1 MIDLSL
7 RVPLAAFEL
16 RVDWSTPARA
26 IGVFG
31 PSGAGKTSFVEAIA
45 GLRREA
51 NGRVVVDGAVWQ
63 DDARRVFLKPEAR
76 GAGYLPQ
83 DVALFPNLDVRGNL
97 LASPRATPDALFDT
111 VVGTLELAPLLARD
125 VKDLSG
131 GEARRVA
138 LGRALCSRPKLL
150 LLDEPL
156 AGLDAALHGRVV
168 AFLRR
173 VLETFPV
180 PMLLV
185 SHDPATVQA
194 LCETLVVIE
203 RGRVRADGT
212 PREVLASPSVFP
224 LALAEGFRNLV
235 PCRPVSRS
243 AGQMV
248 VRLGETGEG
257 PEVHVLG
264 EDLPEEP
271 RLLGLR
277 ATDVLLAIEAP
288 RGLSARNVFPA
299 KVVAIDA
306 VGGARLCRCAVP
318 GTSVEIAAELTP
330 EACEELGLA
339 PGKEVHLVAKSAA
352 CTVW

>member
-1 MIDLSL
+1 MIEVSL
-7 RVPLAAFEL
+7 EVPLAAFEL
-16 RVDWSTPARA
+16 RVELSTPAKA

-31 PSGAGKTSFVEAIA
+31 PSGAGKTSLVEAIA
-45 GLRREA
+45 GLRRETR
-51 NGRVVVDGAVWQ
+51 GRIAVEGNVWQ
-63 DDARRVFLKPEAR
+63 DDAKRIFVPPETR
-76 GAGYLPQ
+76 GSGYVPQ
-83 DVALFPNLDVRGNL
+83 DVALFPHLDVKGNL
-97 LASPRATPDALFDT
+97 LASTRATPDGLFDT

-131 GEARRVA
+131 GERRRVA

-156 AGLDAALHGRVV
+156 AGLDASLHGRVV

-194 LCETLVVIE
+194 LCETLIVIE
-203 RGRVRADGT
+203 RGRVRAHGT

-243 AGQMV
+243 GGQAV

-257 PEVHVLG
+257 PEIHVLG

-277 ATDVLLAIEAP
+277 ATDILLAIEAP
-288 RGLSARNVFPA
+288 RGLSARNVLPA
-299 KVVAIDA
+299 VVVAIDA

-330 EACEELGLA
+330 EACDELGLA
-339 PGKEVHLVAKSAA
+339 PGKAVHLVAKSAA